1 MAKENVYTG
10 SMSINSNILIVI
22 TENPLTNKTLM
33 FEVLIRAEII

>member
-10 SMSINSNILIVI
+10 SMSINSNILIVT
-22 TENPLTNKTLM
+22 TENPLSNKTLM